1 MAPSND
7 ELRRI
12 AAEAEQDLNSP
23 QAKNIGRRTGLD
35 DAGVDSQV
43 ERKFPGAEVSYQPD
57 LSTNAGYDRRIPPSE
72 GGDLD
77 ARGRQARGHQYE
89 GAGGPY
95 DKEDLR
101 QRDRGG
107 DDDRDALPKEIL
119 GAGNQSASG
128 TNWGKDIL
136 EQGSSATRNN
146 IRDNP
151 SGPGGGKFRGDEYYQ
166 AEDVP
171 DSTAAEGYIPPESVT
186 QASRESEY

>member
-1 MAPSND
+1 LGRHLIITSTQTYHSGHNCTNSNQKLRYCYHKHIIMAPSND

-77 ARGRQARGHQYE
+77 ARGR
-89 GAGGPY
+89 
-95 DKEDLR
+95 
-101 QRDRGG
+101 
-107 DDDRDALPKEIL
+107 
-119 GAGNQSASG
+119 
-128 TNWGKDIL
+128 
-136 EQGSSATRNN
+136 
-146 IRDNP
+146 
-151 SGPGGGKFRGDEYYQ
+151 
-166 AEDVP
+166 
-171 DSTAAEGYIPPESVT
+171 
-186 QASRESEY
+186 